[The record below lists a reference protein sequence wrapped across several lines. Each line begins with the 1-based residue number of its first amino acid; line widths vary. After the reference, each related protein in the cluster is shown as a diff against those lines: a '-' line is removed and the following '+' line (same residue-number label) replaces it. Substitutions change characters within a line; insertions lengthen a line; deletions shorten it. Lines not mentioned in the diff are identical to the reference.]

1 MRKRIGLPVI
11 LAMVVVSAFA
21 QKASVK
27 GTIVNSEGA
36 AVGNAYVLIRTEENE
51 QWQRV
56 ELRTNKKGEFITSL
70 PSGFYDLF
78 IGAQGFAPYSQKV
91 RTNEGQTQDL
101 RIRMKIDQLMLR
113 EHGDEF
119 VTPKAPKTKPSPV
132 PPSYQNLPH

>member
-11 LAMVVVSAFA
+11 LAMAVVSAFA

-27 GTIVNSEGA
+27 GTIVDSEGA
-36 AVGNAYVLIRTEENE
+36 AVGNAYVLIRTDENE
-51 QWQRV
+51 LGQRV

-78 IGAQGFAPYSQKV
+78 IGAQGFAPYCQKV

-132 PPSYQNLPH
+132 PPS